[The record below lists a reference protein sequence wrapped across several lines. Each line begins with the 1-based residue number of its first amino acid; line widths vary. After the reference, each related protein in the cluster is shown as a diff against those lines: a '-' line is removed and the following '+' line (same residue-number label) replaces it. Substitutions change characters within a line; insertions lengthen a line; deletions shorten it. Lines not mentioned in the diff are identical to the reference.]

1 MVAIAMTRKGEV
13 LGDPEIE
20 LDGVPEFDAD
30 GDEMFDIVADAV
42 DGTIDSMPAR
52 KLKEIKVVR
61 EAVRRSVRAA
71 VYEVWGKKPITKVLI
86 NVIDD

>member
-1 MVAIAMTRKGEV
+1 
-13 LGDPEIE
+13 
-20 LDGVPEFDAD
+20 
-30 GDEMFDIVADAV
+30 
-42 DGTIDSMPAR
+42 MPAR
-52 KLKEIKVVR
+52 KLKEVKVVR

>member
-1 MVAIAMTRKGEV
+1 VKFSRLASYFER
-13 LGDPEIE
+13 IE
-20 LDGVPEFDAD
+20 ATTKRL
-30 GDEMFDIVADAV
+30 EMFDIVADAV